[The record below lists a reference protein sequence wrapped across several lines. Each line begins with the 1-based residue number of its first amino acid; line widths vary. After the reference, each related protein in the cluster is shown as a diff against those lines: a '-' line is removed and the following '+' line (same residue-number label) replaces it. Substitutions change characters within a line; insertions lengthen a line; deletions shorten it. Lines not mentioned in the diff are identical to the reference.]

1 MICGFENVFYACFI
15 KNQVIDTVKTW
26 LEGVHDIPV
35 RVIAAF
41 IIFCLSFQWTHY
53 LLHLRGVLRIS
64 WTYDIKQNT
73 QLIAMNFICSKTN
86 FRKFRIFKCNACKSQ
101 VFHVQVLRHKLRS
114 NLRYATWLS
123 KVIWLEYYP
132 MAFNNIWCLETHEEF
147 LITWNK
153 KMNKYFMS
161 WN

>member
-1 MICGFENVFYACFI
+1 MHEFNTYIMICGFENVFYACFI

-53 LLHLRGVLRIS
+53 FLHLRGVLRIS

-101 VFHVQVLRHKLRS
+101 VFTFIYFTFKFSGTNSAATYVMRHDWAKL
-114 NLRYATWLS
+114 YG
-123 KVIWLEYYP
+123 
-132 MAFNNIWCLETHEEF
+132 
-147 LITWNK
+147 
-153 KMNKYFMS
+153 
-161 WN
+161 